1 VARHIFSYPDPDRCV
16 IGTVG
21 MPGERTFFLQ
31 VRQGSDMTS
40 VVIEKSQVQALAERV
55 DQVLDE
61 ARDQRGAAIPERGV
75 SASTDTDPLELP
87 IVEEFRVGALAL
99 GWDETAEEIVV
110 EAHAMGDDEVP
121 DIGDDDGS
129 GADTVR
135 IWLNPVDA
143 RAFAQ
148 RARSVVLAGRPSC
161 PFCGQPLDPEGHIC
175 PRANGYRRR

>member
-1 VARHIFSYPDPDRCV
+1 VARQIFSYPDPDRCV

-31 VRQGSDMTS
+31 VRQGAEITS
-40 VVIEKSQVQALAERV
+40 VVVEKSQVQVLAERV

-61 ARDQRGAAIPERGV
+61 ARDQRGASIPERGLGTSV
-75 SASTDTDPLELP
+75 DMDPLEVP

-99 GWDETAEEIVV
+99 GWDESAEEIVI

-121 DIGDDDGS
+121 EIGDDDDS

-135 IWLNPVDA
+135 IWLNPDQA

-148 RARSVVLAGRPSC
+148 RARSVVAAGRPAC